1 MSIGFILFYYQ
12 SGTHLANNRI
22 NLNRKITMERIE
34 NIALAYAQAP
44 WRKQLRLV
52 GLFSL
57 GVVFLAL
64 LAGIYV
70 ILSANIATVGR
81 DIQAKNYEIDDIDW
95 QIEEM
100 QSQLARIKSTEAMT
114 QRARAMGFKPVEQ
127 DSIIY
132 LPVPGYVE
140 KQPVLLAPKTIPP
153 VSGAVVVPQKYTETI
168 FDWLKRQSTWL
179 PFSMA
184 EVLQ

>member
-1 MSIGFILFYYQ
+1 M
-12 SGTHLANNRI
+12 NRI
-22 NLNRKITMERIE
+22 EH
-34 NIALAYAQAP
+34 IALAYAQAP

-70 ILSANIATVGR
+70 ILSANIAKVGR
-81 DIQAKNYEIDDIDW
+81 DIQAKYAQIDDIDW

-100 QSQLARIKSTEAMT
+100 QSQLARIQSTESMA
-114 QRARAMGFKPVEQ
+114 QRAMAMGFKVVEP
-127 DSIIY
+127 DEKFF

-140 KQPVLLAPKTIPP
+140 RQPITLAPKTVPP
-153 VSGAVVVPQKYTETI
+153 VSGAVVIPSHYTETI
-168 FDWLKRQSTWL
+168 FDWFERQSIL
-179 PFSMA
+179 PPFPLA

>member
-1 MSIGFILFYYQ
+1 M
-12 SGTHLANNRI
+12 NRI
-22 NLNRKITMERIE
+22 EH
-34 NIALAYAQAP
+34 IALAYAQAP

-70 ILSANIATVGR
+70 ILSANIARVGR
-81 DIQAKNYEIDDIDW
+81 DIQEKYDQIDEIDW

-100 QSQLARIKSTEAMT
+100 QSQLARIQSTNSMA
-114 QRARAMGFKPVEQ
+114 QRAMAMGFKVVEP
-127 DSIIY
+127 DEKLF
-132 LPVPGYVE
+132 LPVPGYTGR
-140 KQPVLLAPKTIPP
+140 QPITMAPKTVPP
-153 VSGAVVVPQKYTETI
+153 VYGAVVIPSHYTETI
-168 FDWLKRQSTWL
+168 FDWFKRQSIFLHL
-179 PFSMA
+179 PLA

>member
-1 MSIGFILFYYQ
+1 MNG
-12 SGTHLANNRI
+12 
-22 NLNRKITMERIE
+22 IE
-34 NIALAYAQAP
+34 NIALAYSQAP

-70 ILSANIATVGR
+70 ILSANIAKVGR
-81 DIQAKNYEIDDIDW
+81 DIQTKYSDIDDIDW

-100 QSQLARIKSTEAMT
+100 QTQLARIQSTESME
-114 QRARAMGFKPVEQ
+114 QRARAMGYKAVEP
-127 DSIIY
+127 DAILY

-140 KQPVLLAPKTIPP
+140 RQPVTLAPKTVPP
-153 VSGAVVVPQKYTETI
+153 VSGAVVVPSKYTETI
-168 FDWLKRQSTWL
+168 FDWLDRQSSWL
-179 PFSMA
+179 PFSLP
-184 EVLQ
+184 EVLK